1 MPRNRDV
8 AVADCIEAADGV
20 SHLRVREVSGQDV
33 SDVHPWRRDIRVSQ
47 PEVAGV
53 GGHDDRLARAVV
65 DQTEVDLAE
74 HSEVDA
80 DLGLVGM
87 QKAADEL
94 DLVDAVD
101 EVYVDIPGPDCAQS
115 GKGVLD
121 LGLGAGAAGA
131 HDRDRAGAQRPGRLA
146 LEAQL
151 EDPVRGVDDQ
161 LLLLVVGGVAVLRG
175 GHDRARAGD
184 DLRRGAEAE
193 PRVEREVE
201 LQIAGVDVVGGLQC
215 TGREADG
222 DRDAVEHAV
231 DALEVKV
238 VDVDPAVAVGVW
250 LQRVATLE
258 QRVEDLVL
266 EGGRVVDRVADGQ

>member
-87 QKAADEL
+87 
-94 DLVDAVD
+94 
-101 EVYVDIPGPDCAQS
+101 
-115 GKGVLD
+115 
-121 LGLGAGAAGA
+121 
-131 HDRDRAGAQRPGRLA
+131 
-146 LEAQL
+146 
-151 EDPVRGVDDQ
+151 
-161 LLLLVVGGVAVLRG
+161 
-175 GHDRARAGD
+175 
-184 DLRRGAEAE
+184 
-193 PRVEREVE
+193 
-201 LQIAGVDVVGGLQC
+201 
-215 TGREADG
+215 
-222 DRDAVEHAV
+222 
-231 DALEVKV
+231 
-238 VDVDPAVAVGVW
+238 
-250 LQRVATLE
+250 
-258 QRVEDLVL
+258 
-266 EGGRVVDRVADGQ
+266 